1 MTIEVNAPTLEYVV
15 CWCGIVVVVVV
26 VVVVVEAVGEPLAAF
41 E

>member
-1 MTIEVNAPTLEYVV
+1 MTIEVNAPTLESVV
-15 CWCGIVVVVVV
+15 CWCGIVVVVV

>member
-1 MTIEVNAPTLEYVV
+1 MTIEVNAPTLESVV